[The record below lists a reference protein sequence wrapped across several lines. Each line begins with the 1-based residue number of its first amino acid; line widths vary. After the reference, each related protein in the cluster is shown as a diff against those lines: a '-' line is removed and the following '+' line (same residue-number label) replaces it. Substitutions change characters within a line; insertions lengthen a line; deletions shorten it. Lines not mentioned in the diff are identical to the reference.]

1 MRCKEGKDCPSKC
14 KDKDIIFN
22 LGDQGS
28 NQCPDFK
35 LSTLVSEARKR
46 YKLDQGQWTCS
57 NNHVVAG
64 VGEGKSA
71 QPCPECKETFEA
83 RLNAFVTSRLAS
95 LAMDITNDV
104 HRQFYKSGGVPK
116 SISYSQF
123 FKAIFGSHGQAGTDI
138 RRPIGVSA
146 RQPCTNW

>member
-1 MRCKEGKDCPSKC
+1 MYVSGNELRIIPAQDPKNIHNLLKLSNLLMAFLVFFQEVGGSIFVRCKEGKDCPSKC
-14 KDKDIIFN
+14 KDKEIIFN

-71 QPCPECKETFEA
+71 
-83 RLNAFVTSRLAS
+83 
-95 LAMDITNDV
+95 
-104 HRQFYKSGGVPK
+104 
-116 SISYSQF
+116 
-123 FKAIFGSHGQAGTDI
+123 
-138 RRPIGVSA
+138 
-146 RQPCTNW
+146 